1 MKNISIYDNQGE
13 TFDRITIVFDNK
25 KTKTRDGIIYEGIGA
40 SEDGRGFLQHTT
52 CMKGKH
58 LGKKITF
65 EELHKNLQ
73 DFIKNYQSQN
83 K

>member
-1 MKNISIYDNQGE
+1 MKNISIYDNKGE

-25 KTKTRDGIIYEGIGA
+25 KTKTKEGFIYEGIGA
-40 SEDGRGFLQHTT
+40 SEDGLGFLQHTI

-58 LGKKITF
+58 LGEKITF
-65 EELHKNLQ
+65 QELHKNLQ
-73 DFIKNYQSQN
+73 EFINNYQSQN

>member
-1 MKNISIYDNQGE
+1 MTIKK
-13 TFDRITIVFDNK
+13 FDYS
-25 KTKTRDGIIYEGIGA
+25 KTKTKNGIIYEGIGA
-40 SEDGRGFLQHTT
+40 SEDGRGFLQHTI

-65 EELHKNLQ
+65 QELHKNLQ
-73 DFIKNYQSQN
+73 EFIKIFQSQN

>member
-1 MKNISIYDNQGE
+1 MKNITIYDNQGE

-25 KTKTRDGIIYEGIGA
+25 KTKTKDGIIYEAIGA
-40 SEDGRGFLQHTT
+40 SESGSGFLQHTI

-65 EELHKNLQ
+65 EKLHKNLQ
-73 DFIKNYQSQN
+73 DFIKNYLSQN

>member
-1 MKNISIYDNQGE
+1 MTIKK
-13 TFDRITIVFDNK
+13 FDYS
-25 KTKTRDGIIYEGIGA
+25 KTKTKNGIIYEGIGA
-40 SEDGRGFLQHTT
+40 SEDGRGFLQHTI

-65 EELHKNLQ
+65 QELHKNLQ
-73 DFIKNYQSQN
+73 EFIKNYQSQN